1 MSWLQPLS
9 SNATAWG
16 SNSGLLCSQFRKLA
30 GPRARFFFFF
40 FFGKSKVLGEASW
53 FAEGHRAGVAERP
66 LIPHEAGV
74 L

>member
-1 MSWLQPLS
+1 MLTVQE
-9 SNATAWG
+9 
-16 SNSGLLCSQFRKLA
+16 A
-30 GPRARFFFFF
+30 GRSKSKVLFFF

>member
-1 MSWLQPLS
+1 MLTVQE
-9 SNATAWG
+9 
-16 SNSGLLCSQFRKLA
+16 A
-30 GPRARFFFFF
+30 GRSKSKVLFF